1 MFSSSSIYTSRTG
14 AELKEVFC
22 RLSEPRL
29 TTNKALCMDMKPEAG
44 REGIHLR
51 GRTACDKISLGGAR
65 RVVSTQRCWEWPG
78 MVG

>member
-29 TTNKALCMDMKPEAG
+29 TMNKGAVHGYEARG
-44 REGIHLR
+44 RER
-51 GRTACDKISLGGAR
+51 GHPLEGKDSL
-65 RVVSTQRCWEWPG
+65 
-78 MVG
+78 